1 MSERLKEVMARVFE
15 VPVARIDFET
25 SQENLDEWTSLSHL
39 RLITELESELG
50 VQLTMQDAIECTS
63 LRKLAERLATDRG

>member
-15 VPVARIDFET
+15 VPVARIDSET

-63 LRKLAERLATDRG
+63 LRKLAERLAIDRG